1 VRAIAYGYLWVHN
14 TTAKLEK
21 TSMTPVASETLATL
35 YTDDETA
42 WLEAMA
48 EAAGRGDVSALD
60 LDHLSEYLTDMAL
73 RDRREVKSR
82 LVVLLTHLLKW
93 EHQKER
99 RTRGWRT
106 TVLHQR
112 NELSD
117 LAGRGVL
124 RAHAA
129 AVLAEAYDRAVELAV
144 SETALPQATFP
155 SECRYTLEQLFVI
168 ELPEGEV
175 GG

>member
-1 VRAIAYGYLWVHN
+1 MTRETPMASVAAESL
-14 TTAKLEK
+14 TA
-21 TSMTPVASETLATL
+21 L
-35 YTDDETA
+35 YTADETA

-48 EAAGRGDVSALD
+48 AAARRGDVTALD
-60 LDHLSEYLTDMAL
+60 LDHLNEYLTDMAL

-93 EHQKER
+93 EYQKDR

-112 NELSD
+112 NELAD

-124 RAHAA
+124 RAHAE
-129 AVLAEAYDRAVELAV
+129 AVLPEAYDR
-144 SETALPQATFP
+144 
-155 SECRYTLEQLFVI
+155 
-168 ELPEGEV
+168 
-175 GG
+175 

>member
-1 VRAIAYGYLWVHN
+1 MTSV
-14 TTAKLEK
+14 TAE
-21 TSMTPVASETLATL
+21 SLATL
-35 YTDDETA
+35 YTEDETA

-48 EAAGRGDVSALD
+48 AAARRGDVAALD

-93 EHQKER
+93 EYQKER

-106 TVLHQR
+106 TVLHHR
-112 NELSD
+112 NELAD

-124 RAHAA
+124 R
-129 AVLAEAYDRAVELAV
+129 
-144 SETALPQATFP
+144 
-155 SECRYTLEQLFVI
+155 
-168 ELPEGEV
+168 
-175 GG
+175 

>member
-1 VRAIAYGYLWVHN
+1 M
-14 TTAKLEK
+14 
-21 TSMTPVASETLATL
+21 SMTPVATDPLSALYSE
-35 YTDDETA
+35 DETA

-48 EAAGRGDVSALD
+48 EVAGRGDVSALD

-93 EHQKER
+93 DCQKER

-112 NELSD
+112 NELAD

-124 RAHAA
+124 RTHAE
-129 AVLAEAYDRAVELAV
+129 AVLAEAYDRAVELAA
-144 SETALPQATFP
+144 SETALTRATFP
-155 SECRYTLEQLFVI
+155 PECRYSIEQLFAI
-168 ELPEGEV
+168 ELPDGEV
-175 GG
+175 GT

>member
-1 VRAIAYGYLWVHN
+1 MTL
-14 TTAKLEK
+14 TATE
-21 TSMTPVASETLATL
+21 SLAAL
-35 YTDDETA
+35 YANDETA

-48 EAAGRGDVSALD
+48 GAAGRGDVTALD

-93 EHQKER
+93 DYQKER
-99 RTRGWRT
+99 RTRSWRT

-112 NELSD
+112 NELAD

-124 RAHAA
+124 RAHAD
-129 AVLAEAYDRAVELAV
+129 AVLAEAYDRAAELAA
-144 SETALPQATFP
+144 SETALPRATFP
-155 SECRYTLEQLFVI
+155 SECQYTIEQLFAI
-168 ELPEGEV
+168 EIPEGEV
-175 GG
+175 GGSRANA